1 MDKIEKLS
9 RKFLNDSDIE
19 AGMIVAHMKNGRTMR
34 AFTGN
39 MVDISV
45 LYAVGIIELAKQFT
59 LKWTHCRTFSARQ
72 SKKSA
77 KHLKSSATTARKR
90 SCRRTLECSISG
102 ATTNESQE

>member
-45 LYAVGIIELAKQFT
+45 LYAVGIIELAKQSHIGVDALQDVFCKT
-59 LKWTHCRTFSARQ
+59 IKEICEA
-72 SKKSA
+72 SKE
-77 KHLKSSATTARKR
+77 LGDD
-90 SCRRTLECSISG
+90 G
-102 ATTNESQE
+102 AEAFMQKNAGMFDFGGDDE